1 MRTVRVSW
9 KIIGLAGLAG
19 VAATGVIVA
28 RKRRVHRDYDSDE
41 LRQRLHER
49 LVDASN
55 RGQRPTEPGDPQHD
69 PDQDAPRSA

>member
-1 MRTVRVSW
+1 MRPVRASW

-28 RKRRVHRDYDSDE
+28 RKRRVHRHYDSDE

-49 LVDASN
+49 LAEASN
-55 RGQRPTEPGDPQHD
+55 SGQSPLEPPPGSGGSPGQ
-69 PDQDAPRSA
+69 ARA

>member
-1 MRTVRVSW
+1 MRPMRASW

-28 RKRRVHRDYDSDE
+28 RKRRAHRHYDSDE

-49 LVDASN
+49 LAEASN
-55 RGQRPTEPGDPQHD
+55 GGQGSPESPPGSGGSSGRAH
-69 PDQDAPRSA
+69 A

>member
-1 MRTVRVSW
+1 MRPVRVSW

-28 RKRRVHRDYDSDE
+28 RKRRDHRDYDPGE

-49 LVDASN
+49 LAEASH
-55 RGQRPTEPGDPQHD
+55 RDDEPTTT
-69 PDQDAPRSA
+69 